1 MHGRPHKKIRHTG
14 GRRTDLVA
22 QQAAMGST
30 AKLEATLLR
39 DHVRLVHVAP
49 EQRSAALEM
58 AAERVAELCGL
69 YASGGMIQVFRELNR
84 AVEDEQVALGRAAHM
99 RDFVAPLLSEAG
111 AGAARAVAECLELEA
126 RAHRDRGAAIRASAQ
141 VAAAQLRIKE
151 LLEPLFLRDVIREQK
166 RRIDADPSLRE
177 LSGARAHLSDREPRV
192 EITSDA
198 QGVRPTVRLNEFFG
212 IKHLHRPCRTAAG
225 APFDT
230 PDVHWKALAVTA
242 TCDTAAELLGGH
254 SVLCVELRPPTEEAV
269 HLGVVGGAEG
279 GFAAPVVQKVALL
292 PWMVRTV
299 PVDDPATS
307 RGLPRGAV
315 LDVSMRGMGGHAKTI
330 AMRLIAPTHDW
341 VPLLLRAREPPAH
354 ADYLGTGG
362 DEAHVPT
369 EDLALDELTEREALG
384 AVADAGCDV
393 LRGLRETQAEP
404 APVWHSGW
412 CIWGVCVHR
421 DRVYGVMARA
431 EALGAEADLAA
442 MWVRG
447 RPALGVVTARVL
459 RHGETRS
466 KTNTAAWFDRGRST
480 WEQLLRHHGVEPGD
494 HVATMRAAER
504 LGRAVRCIAEP
515 LRYYVARTAQ
525 GLYGREIVDGV
536 REVQAPP
543 SALTR
548 KQQEDLVCA
557 HVWSTQHPC
566 PEVRAGRRLMCDFYR
581 EQVGRCVVLT
591 EPEPFAR
598 TAPVRRKRKARGL
611 RMYQRERTTSARTL
625 NCDFPAAAHQGS

>member
-1 MHGRPHKKIRHTG
+1 
-14 GRRTDLVA
+14 
-22 QQAAMGST
+22 MGAT
-30 AKLEATLLR
+30 ATLEATLLAE
-39 DHVRLVHVAP
+39 HVRLVNVAP
-49 EQRSAALEM
+49 EQRSAALES
-58 AAERVAELCGL
+58 AAERIAELCGL
-69 YASGGMIQVFRELNR
+69 YANGGMIQVFRQLNR
-84 AVEDEQVALGRAAHM
+84 AVEDEQVALERAAHM
-99 RDFVAPLLSEAG
+99 RDFVAPLLSEGG

-126 RAHRDRGAAIRASAQ
+126 RGHRDRGAAIRASEQ
-141 VAAAQLRIKE
+141 VASAQRRIKQ

-166 RRIDADPSLRE
+166 RRIDADPTLRE

-192 EITSDA
+192 ELAIDA
-198 QGVRPTVRLNEFFG
+198 GGVRPAARINEFFG

-230 PDVHWKALAVTA
+230 PNVRWRAVAATA

-254 SVLCVELRPPTEEAV
+254 SVLCVELRPPTEAAV

-279 GFAAPVVQKVALL
+279 AFAAPVAQKVALP
-292 PWMVRTV
+292 PWMVRTE
-299 PVDDPATS
+299 PVDGPAAS
-307 RGLPRGAV
+307 PGLPRGAV

-341 VPLLLRAREPPAH
+341 VPLLLRAREMPPH
-354 ADYLGTGG
+354 AGYLGAGC

-369 EDLALDELTEREALG
+369 EDLSLDGLTEREALC

-393 LRGLRETQAEP
+393 LRGLRETQAAP
-404 APVWHSGW
+404 APVRHSGW
-412 CIWGVCVHR
+412 HVWSVCVHR
-421 DRVYGVMARA
+421 DKAYGAMAQA

-459 RHGETRS
+459 RYAETRG
-466 KTNTAAWFDRGRST
+466 KTNSAAWFARGRST

-543 SALTR
+543 SALTLE
-548 KQQEDLVCA
+548 QQEDLVCA

-566 PEVRAGRRLMCDFYR
+566 PEVRAARGLMCDFFR
-581 EQVGRCVVLT
+581 EQVGRCVVLSD
-591 EPEPFAR
+591 PEPFAL
-598 TAPVRRKRKARGL
+598 AGAARRKRKARGL
-611 RMYQRERTTSARTL
+611 RMYQRDRTTSARTL